1 MQVFGLLNSDG
12 GVFPEYIRGFLMTA
26 FTLVIQLTLMNLS
39 ILVTIN
45 GHLIYAIAIAI
56 ISVNTP
62 MILSKYL
69 VFHEFTHILDAD
81 MYANGDSTKYAGLSG
96 YTEYHASQ
104 IELMQLLGTKTATDK
119 ISFEMNTIISTF
131 SGDKS
136 VAQYI
141 REKQEHAI
149 QLFSRADFPADINT
163 LKSAFGVLYNY
174 WGLRSICEMYASDY
188 VEEVQNDAF
197 LQFIPTI
204 NFCLMNIMMHG
215 WLDKQNIEKSIPLY
229 INTLFPL
236 IEKYKLI

>member
-1 MQVFGLLNSDG
+1 
-12 GVFPEYIRGFLMTA
+12 
-26 FTLVIQLTLMNLS
+26 
-39 ILVTIN
+39 
-45 GHLIYAIAIAI
+45 
-56 ISVNTP
+56 
-62 MILSKYL
+62 
-69 VFHEFTHILDAD
+69 
-81 MYANGDSTKYAGLSG
+81 
-96 YTEYHASQ
+96 
-104 IELMQLLGTKTATDK
+104 MQLLGTKTATDK

-141 REKQEHAI
+141 QEKQQHAI

-174 WGLRSICEMYASDY
+174 WGLHSICEMYASDY

-197 LQFIPTI
+197 LQFIPTM
-204 NFCLMNIMMHG
+204 NFCLMNIMMYG